1 MAARAAAPGLHMSF
15 PPRRLLLA
23 HHGTAGGCRAESLAL
38 HLAVPGETHVIHLH
52 VVPDF
57 WAGMQGDDWL
67 NNSWTRDAFGRHV
80 ENELDRDARQ
90 QMALVAEACS
100 ARGVSCES
108 VLRFGDTAECVIA
121 LVKERDADLVVI
133 GPPRPRGVQ
142 GLRSRMSMEKL
153 VRGLGVP
160 LVVANGP

>member
-1 MAARAAAPGLHMSF
+1 MAARAATPLFRMSF
-15 PPRRLLLA
+15 PPRKLLLA
-23 HHGTAGGCRAESLAL
+23 HHGTAGGRRAESLAL
-38 HLAVPGETHVIHLH
+38 HLAVPGETQVIHLY

-80 ENELDRDARQ
+80 ENELERDARQ
-90 QMALVAEACS
+90 QMAEVAEACN
-100 ARGVSCES
+100 ARGVSYES
-108 VLRFGDTAECVIA
+108 VLRFGDAAECVIA
-121 LVKERDADLVVI
+121 LAQEREADLVVI

-142 GLRSRMSMEKL
+142 GLRSRMSVEKL

-160 LVVANGP
+160 LVVASGQ